1 MARIRSIKPEFWTSP
16 QIVSCSL
23 PARLAFIGLLNF
35 CDDNG
40 VHPASASRLR
50 MQVFPEDS
58 IGDDAIRTLI
68 AELIRSGLVATY
80 SVGDESFWLVTG
92 WARHQKIEKPTYRHP
107 LPNGRSGL
115 YLTEEDRREIVERS
129 ARELVESTR
138 RITSESEFD
147 ESTRRGSSGTESN
160 GVEGRK
166 APSQEEDSGP
176 PTSTTEIEGGGSA
189 APKISQRRFV
199 AGGGAV

>member
-16 QIVSCSL
+16 QIVACSL

-40 VHPASASRLR
+40 IHPASASRLR
-50 MQVFPEDS
+50 MQVFPEDD
-58 IGDDAIRTLI
+58 IGDDAIRALV
-68 AELIRSGLVATY
+68 AELIRCGLVATY

-115 YLTEEDRREIVERS
+115 NLTEEDRRAIVENS
-129 ARELVESTR
+129 AREFAESVRRIVSANGVVESA
-138 RITSESEFD
+138 
-147 ESTRRGSSGTESN
+147 RRGSSARESN
-160 GVEGRK
+160 GVELTP
-166 APSQEEDSGP
+166 PSHG
-176 PTSTTEIEGGGSA
+176 EGGGHGEGVHA
-189 APKISQRRFV
+189 RGEQKIPQRKFLAV
-199 AGGGAV
+199 GGDHV